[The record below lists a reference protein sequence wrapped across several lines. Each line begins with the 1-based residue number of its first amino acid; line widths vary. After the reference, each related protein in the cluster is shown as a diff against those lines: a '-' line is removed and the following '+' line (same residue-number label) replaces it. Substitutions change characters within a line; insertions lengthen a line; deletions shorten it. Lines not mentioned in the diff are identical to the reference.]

1 MDTQVITTKN
11 DLAALFC
18 QNQQSVHTQTNAKY
32 RLASF
37 ARWLE
42 SEHHVTDLEA
52 VTVQHVLSY
61 KQHLASN
68 GLQPTS
74 QARALE
80 TLRSF
85 FRWCHAE
92 GLIDHDPA
100 ALVKSPRAVLN
111 QEPDYLT
118 TDESR
123 KLFDAINPNGKHA
136 KRDRAMAWALAVG
149 LRVGEV
155 VGLNVGDV
163 LPPADGALG
172 TAALAGLRV
181 HGKRSY
187 ERIIPLS
194 QMAHAALADY
204 QSERGHVAEDAPLFT
219 CRYAGESERRM
230 TTRAVQ
236 KWFADLVTSAGL
248 DTGKA
253 HLHACRHGAAMR
265 WLYQS
270 NTPGGIYT
278 VSRMLGHSS
287 IQTTQRYLHVGP
299 QGRAAMES
307 AVLSDPLAA

>member
-1 MDTQVITTKN
+1 MMQKLSLTD
-11 DLAALFC
+11 LFC
-18 QNQQSVHTQTNAKY
+18 QNCQSVHTATNAKY

-37 ARWLE
+37 AKWLDAE
-42 SEHHVTDLEA
+42 YSVTDLEV
-52 VTVQHVLSY
+52 VTVAHVLAY
-61 KQHLASN
+61 KQHLAKS
-68 GLQPTS
+68 GLAATS

-92 GLIDHDPA
+92 GLIAHDPA

-111 QEPDYLT
+111 QEPEYLT

-123 KLFDAINPNGKHA
+123 TLFDAIDPRGRHA
-136 KRDRAMAWALAVG
+136 KRDRAMTWVLSAG

-155 VGLNVGDV
+155 VSLNVGDV
-163 LPPADGALG
+163 LPPADGK
-172 TAALAGLRV
+172 LAGLRI

-187 ERIIPLS
+187 ERIIPLGGAAYAAI
-194 QMAHAALADY
+194 MAYLK
-204 QSERGHVAEDAPLFT
+204 ERGQVASDAPLMA
-219 CRYAGESERRM
+219 CRYAGESDRRL

-236 KWFADLVTSAGL
+236 KWWADLVTSAGL
-248 DTGKA
+248 DKSKA
-253 HLHACRHGAAMR
+253 HPHAARHGAAMR

-270 NTPGGIYT
+270 STPGGLYT

-287 IQTTQRYLHVGP
+287 IQTTQRYLHCGP

-307 AVLSDPLAA
+307 AVLSDPLTG

>member
-1 MDTQVITTKN
+1 MMQKTSLTE
-11 DLAALFC
+11 LFC
-18 QNQQSVHTQTNAKY
+18 QNCQSVHTATNAKY

-37 ARWLE
+37 AKWLKAE
-42 SEHHVTDLEA
+42 YRVTDLEA
-52 VTVQHVLSY
+52 VTVAHVLAY

-92 GLIDHDPA
+92 GLIAHDPA

-111 QEPDYLT
+111 QEPEYLT
-118 TDESR
+118 TDETR
-123 KLFDAINPNGKHA
+123 KLFDAIDPNGKHA
-136 KRDRAMAWALAVG
+136 ARDRAATWALSVG
-149 LRVGEV
+149 LRVGEL

-163 LPPADGALG
+163 LSPADGK
-172 TAALAGLRV
+172 LAGLRI

-187 ERIIPLS
+187 ERIIPLP
-194 QMAHAALADY
+194 QVAYTALTDY
-204 QSERGHVAEDAPLFT
+204 LSTRQDAPQDAPLFT
-219 CRYAGESERRM
+219 CHYAGESDRRL

-236 KWFADLVTSAGL
+236 KWWADLVTSTGL
-248 DTGKA
+248 DKSKA
-253 HLHACRHGAAMR
+253 HPHAARHGAAMR

-270 NTPGGIYT
+270 NTPGGLYT

>member
-1 MDTQVITTKN
+1 MQEHITIN
-11 DLAALFC
+11 LFC
-18 QNQQSVHTQTNAKY
+18 QNCQSVHTATNAKY
-32 RLASF
+32 RLLSF

-42 SEHHVTDLEA
+42 AEHRVTDLEA
-52 VTVQHVLSY
+52 VTVAHVLSY
-61 KQHLASN
+61 KTHLAKS
-68 GLQPTS
+68 GLAATS

-100 ALVKSPRAVLN
+100 KSVKSPRAVLN
-111 QEPDYLT
+111 QEPEYLT
-118 TDESR
+118 SDESKR
-123 KLFDAINPNGKHA
+123 LFDAIASNGKHA
-136 KRDRAMAWALAVG
+136 ARDRAMAWVLAVG
-149 LRVGEV
+149 LRVGEI

-163 LPPADGALG
+163 LLPTDGK
-172 TAALAGLRV
+172 LAGLRI

-187 ERIIPLS
+187 ERIIPLP
-194 QMAHAALADY
+194 QVAYAVLTDY
-204 QSERGHVAEDAPLFT
+204 LSTRQDAPQNAPLFACHYAGQSERRL
-219 CRYAGESERRM
+219 

-236 KWFADLVTSAGL
+236 KWWADLVTSAGL
-248 DTGKA
+248 DKSKA
-253 HLHACRHGAAMR
+253 HPHAARHGAAMR

-270 NTPGGIYT
+270 NTPGGLYT

-307 AVLSDPLAA
+307 AVMSDPLAMA